1 MSKTKIGSNA
11 QFTGSGKGIQYIGNH
26 VYGYSGE
33 VLCNDNLTTLLDLTT
48 SKDYILAKFQFGV
61 KHDTNANLSFQ
72 IKFNGIMVAGYM
84 ITGGV
89 TDAQMSN
96 YIPLIIPPLTHVET
110 LGQNTYDS
118 TNIPI
123 TSVLVGETIKN
134 G

>member
-1 MSKTKIGSNA
+1 MA
-11 QFTGSGKGIQYIGNH
+11 
-26 VYGYSGE
+26 
-33 VLCNDNLTTLLDLTT
+33 
-48 SKDYILAKFQFGV
+48 
-61 KHDTNANLSFQ
+61 
-72 IKFNGIMVAGYM
+72 
-84 ITGGV
+84 
-89 TDAQMSN
+89 N